1 MGWIKRNL
9 GFVISG
15 ALAVALLGTAGF
27 FIYKG
32 LARNS
37 DASDK
42 LNEIYNTLKTL
53 AGQKPSPGNDK
64 IDNTQI
70 AKDQEKE
77 LRAWMAKAQPCFQAV
92 PSIPASNISSKTYA
106 TALGSTSYQLT
117 QEAKAANVTLPPQ
130 FFFSFDAQ
138 NNKLT
143 MSAASLDP
151 LAVQLGEVKAITEIL
166 FAARINGLVS
176 IQRERVSDDDAN
188 GPQSDYLDQPPVTND
203 MAVIT
208 PYVVTFRSFS
218 PELARVA
225 SGFASSQN
233 PFIIKAINVQPASGV
248 TATGA
253 PGDPS
258 PDAPAGYPGRYGMP
272 MRGAFP
278 MRGETGMMPGAMPG
292 VMPGAEQPPVQP
304 VPSKGGLQTVL
315 KEQLVQIMQEVDIVK
330 PLAKS

>member
-106 TALGSTSYQLT
+106 TALGSTIYQLT

-203 MAVIT
+203 MDLPPRKTPLLSRQLMCSRPAASPPLVLRAIRRRMRRRVI
-208 PYVVTFRSFS
+208 RD
-218 PELARVA
+218 
-225 SGFASSQN
+225 
-233 PFIIKAINVQPASGV
+233 V
-248 TATGA
+248 TACRC
-253 PGDPS
+253 
-258 PDAPAGYPGRYGMP
+258 AGRF
-272 MRGAFP
+272 RCA
-278 MRGETGMMPGAMPG
+278 
-292 VMPGAEQPPVQP
+292 
-304 VPSKGGLQTVL
+304 
-315 KEQLVQIMQEVDIVK
+315 VK
-330 PLAKS
+330 RA